1 MGSSDLTTEDLTSL
15 LGSTYYNELN
25 STDFDSVTGANVT
38 DVIELCVASNE
49 HELTITAVQTMVF
62 LIVFFLGVIGNGLVI
77 ATFARYRRLRL
88 RCMTDVFLFYLALS
102 DMLLLLTLPL
112 QTGEMLIGSWEFGEG
127 LCKLNRVMHAINTY
141 GGLLLLACI
150 SVDRYLVV
158 VRTRTVRKR
167 SSGTLFYSTMS
178 ALGVVVTSIF
188 LSLPDLRFS
197 SVDNDMGS
205 DALLCVMKVWGDEV
219 SKWKLWVQIAKIA
232 GFCIPCVAMVV
243 CYGAIG
249 RVLIRAGGKCWRRQR
264 TLRLMALLVVLFLLF
279 QLPYTVVLLIKIF
292 TPTPNCEDWTKF
304 ELQENITRNLAYV
317 RCCLNP
323 LLYALVGVRFR
334 NDIIR
339 LLTDAGCMCAC
350 VSHIT
355 PQHENGSSI
364 TPSSPAPTILSPTP
378 STYLSARKTPDPNTP
393 AANTAETF
401 IFPTPASA
409 LCLDQG
415 AELNEVVDDYGYRQD
430 DDQNPNHCTEKAY
443 QLALTRY
450 RKQVSITHRGQ
461 CDRCPPKTR
470 GKASEVR
477 IFNVNFCVKNHGT
490 KDEGAD

>member
-1 MGSSDLTTEDLTSL
+1 MESFDSTTDDLKSL
-15 LGSTYYNELN
+15 LGPTYDYEPNF
-25 STDFDSVTGANVT
+25 TDIDSVTDANVT
-38 DVIELCVASNE
+38 DVAELCEASRE
-49 HELTITAVQTMVF
+49 QELIITAVQTMVF

-112 QTGEMLIGSWEFGEG
+112 QTGETLIGSWEFGEG
-127 LCKLNRVMHAINTY
+127 LCKLNRGMYAINTY

-158 VRTRTVRKR
+158 IRTRTVRKK

-178 ALGVVVTSIF
+178 AVGVAVTSVF

-197 SVDNDMGS
+197 SVENDMGS
-205 DALLCVMKVWGDEV
+205 DVFLCDMKVWGDEV
-219 SKWKLWVQIAKIA
+219 SKWKLWAQMAKIA

-292 TPTPNCEDWTKF
+292 TPTPKHCEDWTKF
-304 ELQENITRNLAYV
+304 HLQENITRNLAYV

-339 LLTDAGCMCAC
+339 LLTDAGCICAC
-350 VSHIT
+350 MSHIT
-355 PQHENGSSI
+355 PHDNGSSV
-364 TPSSPAPTILSPTP
+364 TPSSPAPTILSPIP
-378 STYLSARKTPDPNTP
+378 TYLSAKKTSGPNTP

-401 IFPTPASA
+401 IFPTPTS
-409 LCLDQG
+409 
-415 AELNEVVDDYGYRQD
+415 
-430 DDQNPNHCTEKAY
+430 
-443 QLALTRY
+443 
-450 RKQVSITHRGQ
+450 
-461 CDRCPPKTR
+461 
-470 GKASEVR
+470 GKMNLVISW
-477 IFNVNFCVKNHGT
+477 CHQ
-490 KDEGAD
+490 

>member
-1 MGSSDLTTEDLTSL
+1 MESVNSTTEDLTSL
-15 LGSTYYNELN
+15 FISTNYYELN
-25 STDFDSVTGANVT
+25 YSDIESFTDANVT
-38 DVIELCVASNE
+38 EVAELCVASKE
-49 HELTITAVQTMVF
+49 HELAITVVQTMVF

-112 QTGEMLIGSWEFGEG
+112 QTGEMLFGSWEYGEG
-127 LCKLNRVMHAINTY
+127 LCKLNRGMYAINTY

-167 SSGTLFYSTMS
+167 SSGMLFYSTMS
-178 ALGVVVTSIF
+178 ALGVAVTSVF

-205 DALLCVMKVWGDEV
+205 DVLLCDMKVWGDEV
-219 SKWKLWVQIAKIA
+219 SKWKLWAQMAKIA

-249 RVLIRAGGKCWRRQR
+249 RVLIRSGGNCWRRQR
-264 TLRLMALLVVLFLLF
+264 TLRLMALLVLLFLLF

-292 TPTPNCEDWTKF
+292 TPTPQRCEDWTKF
-304 ELQENITRNLAYV
+304 QLQENITHNLAYV

-339 LLTDAGCMCAC
+339 LLTDAGCVCAC

-355 PQHENGSSI
+355 LQHDNGSSI
-364 TPSSPAPTILSPTP
+364 TPSSPAPTILSPVP
-378 STYLSARKTPDPNTP
+378 STYLSVKKTPAPNTP

-401 IFPTPASA
+401 IFPTPTSDKMNSFISW
-409 LCLDQG
+409 CHQ
-415 AELNEVVDDYGYRQD
+415 
-430 DDQNPNHCTEKAY
+430 
-443 QLALTRY
+443 
-450 RKQVSITHRGQ
+450 
-461 CDRCPPKTR
+461 
-470 GKASEVR
+470 
-477 IFNVNFCVKNHGT
+477 
-490 KDEGAD
+490 

>member
-1 MGSSDLTTEDLTSL
+1 VFLASSKPYPDIFSL
-15 LGSTYYNELN
+15 EISPNF
-25 STDFDSVTGANVT
+25 TDIDSVTDANVT
-38 DVIELCVASNE
+38 DVAELCEASRE
-49 HELTITAVQTMVF
+49 QELIITAVQTMVF

-112 QTGEMLIGSWEFGEG
+112 QTGETLIGSWEFGEG
-127 LCKLNRVMHAINTY
+127 LCKLNRGMYAINTY

-158 VRTRTVRKR
+158 IRTRTVRKK

-178 ALGVVVTSIF
+178 AVGVAVTSVF

-197 SVDNDMGS
+197 SVENDMGS
-205 DALLCVMKVWGDEV
+205 DVFLCDMKVWGDEV
-219 SKWKLWVQIAKIA
+219 SKWKLWAQMAKIA

-292 TPTPNCEDWTKF
+292 TPTPKHCEDWTKF
-304 ELQENITRNLAYV
+304 HLQENITRNLAYV

-339 LLTDAGCMCAC
+339 LLTDAGCICAC
-350 VSHIT
+350 MSHIT
-355 PQHENGSSI
+355 PHDNGSSV
-364 TPSSPAPTILSPTP
+364 TPSSPAPTILSPIP
-378 STYLSARKTPDPNTP
+378 TYLSAKKTSGPNTP

-401 IFPTPASA
+401 IFPTPTS
-409 LCLDQG
+409 
-415 AELNEVVDDYGYRQD
+415 
-430 DDQNPNHCTEKAY
+430 
-443 QLALTRY
+443 
-450 RKQVSITHRGQ
+450 
-461 CDRCPPKTR
+461 
-470 GKASEVR
+470 GKMNLVISW
-477 IFNVNFCVKNHGT
+477 CHQ
-490 KDEGAD
+490 